1 MSPWNWAPKI
11 PVIDFTGLTSADLAL
26 RKDTAMSM
34 REAFEDFG
42 FIYLQNHSMPQS
54 VIDELFARSIAF
66 FDLPQAT
73 KAEARGY
80 RGAGLSGLTRANPQT
95 LRRDSEPPTIVIF
108 RLAIGRNDCLIF
120 VRQFRFFMERVSWYC
135 AR

>member
-1 MSPWNWAPKI
+1 MSDVAMELGAGEKI

-26 RKDTAMSM
+26 RKATAMSM

-42 FIYLQNHSMPQS
+42 FIYLQKHSVPQS

-73 KAEARGY
+73 KAKPA
-80 RGAGLSGLTRANPQT
+80 
-95 LRRDSEPPTIVIF
+95 VI
-108 RLAIGRNDCLIF
+108 A
-120 VRQFRFFMERVSWYC
+120 
-135 AR
+135 APA